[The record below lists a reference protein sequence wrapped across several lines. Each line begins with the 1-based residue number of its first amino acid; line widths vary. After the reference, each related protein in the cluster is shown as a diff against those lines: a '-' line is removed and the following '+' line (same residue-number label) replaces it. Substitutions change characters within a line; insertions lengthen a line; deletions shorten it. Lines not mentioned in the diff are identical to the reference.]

1 MIINSATCPVTF
13 LASFMNFLRLI
24 DGLCSGME
32 KVSIVSFYVLR
43 RCVQLCTTPMG
54 HFCHLESIFINCLKL
69 SCKDK
74 GKKLLKCKNIFIDNT
89 KKVAGKSIKVLTVAT
104 RVYEV

>member
-1 MIINSATCPVTF
+1 MALCVGVWNGKSINCII
-13 LASFMNFLRLI
+13 LRPT
-24 DGLCSGME
+24 
-32 KVSIVSFYVLR
+32 

-54 HFCHLESIFINCLKL
+54 HFCHLESIFINCLQL

-74 GKKLLKCKNIFIDNT
+74 GKKLLKCKNIYIDNP
-89 KKVAGKSIKVLTVAT
+89 KKVAGKSIKVLTVAA